1 MAFET
6 DSSPAQCRKP
16 ITGCLTQGLLRNRS
30 WNWFWD
36 CDLWWSLDV
45 GVENQK
51 ETTGRPS
58 LSGEFFLISW
68 FFFDL
73 KMFIKLPSSQSSMA
87 LPKWK
92 IEKMMFLL
100 DSVVGW
106 CECIPKKESFR
117 VKGVCWFGWKN
128 VSARNIKMGSSST
141 WPYTVDSM
149 VWYDANHRNGSIFH
163 LKTKKRWKPD
173 FFALWRFGTCI

>member
-1 MAFET
+1 MQEAHHWVLDPGTSKKQELEL
-6 DSSPAQCRKP
+6 
-16 ITGCLTQGLLRNRS
+16 ILGL
-30 WNWFWD
+30 
-36 CDLWWSLDV
+36 WSLMIF
-45 GVENQK
+45 GCRGWKPKRNNWKAITQWR
-51 ETTGRPS
+51 G
-58 LSGEFFLISW
+58 FFLISW

-92 IEKMMFLL
+92 VEKMMFLL

-117 VKGVCWFGWKN
+117 VKGAGRFGWRN
-128 VSARNIKMGSSST
+128 VSARNIKMVSSST

-163 LKTKKRWKPD
+163 LKTKKRWKPY
-173 FFALWRFGTCI
+173 FFCPLEKEIRNL